1 MFDIGFWELFLI
13 FILLLF
19 VVGPDKLPVVAEYL
33 GRWFGKIQ
41 RYFFE
46 LKDSIQNETNS
57 TSDDI
62 SSILEDQKN
71 QIKDLEEKYL
81 KHKKRIKMAKDN
93 SDSSFNSL
101 IPHLKELRT
110 RFLKSLIFVLVIFVI
125 LFPFADLIYNQ
136 LAEPLLDK
144 LPAGSNMIAIDVASP
159 FFIPFKLVLILSVFI
174 SIPFLL
180 YHLWMFTAP
189 GLYEKEKKLVLPI
202 LISSSLLFYLG
213 AAFAYFVVFP
223 LLFGFFIS
231 IAEGIS
237 VMTDIGRYLDFVITL
252 FFAFGLAFEVP
263 IVTIILV
270 ITNVST
276 PKSLAAKR
284 PYVIVGA
291 FVVGMLL
298 TPPDVI
304 SQTLLAIPIWLLYEL
319 GIFFSKF
326 ISSNSKISEEVLYDN
341 INNNNPGDKK
351 K

>member
-1 MFDIGFWELFLI
+1 
-13 FILLLF
+13 
-19 VVGPDKLPVVAEYL
+19 
-33 GRWFGKIQ
+33 
-41 RYFFE
+41 
-46 LKDSIQNETNS
+46 
-57 TSDDI
+57 
-62 SSILEDQKN
+62 
-71 QIKDLEEKYL
+71 
-81 KHKKRIKMAKDN
+81 MAKDN
-93 SDSSFNSL
+93 SDSSFNSI

-231 IAEGIS
+231 IAPEGIS

>member
-1 MFDIGFWELFLI
+1 M
-13 FILLLF
+13 
-19 VVGPDKLPVVAEYL
+19 
-33 GRWFGKIQ
+33 
-41 RYFFE
+41 
-46 LKDSIQNETNS
+46 
-57 TSDDI
+57 
-62 SSILEDQKN
+62 
-71 QIKDLEEKYL
+71 
-81 KHKKRIKMAKDN
+81 
-93 SDSSFNSL
+93 
-101 IPHLKELRT
+101 
-110 RFLKSLIFVLVIFVI
+110 
-125 LFPFADLIYNQ
+125 
-136 LAEPLLDK
+136 
-144 LPAGSNMIAIDVASP
+144 
-159 FFIPFKLVLILSVFI
+159 
-174 SIPFLL
+174 
-180 YHLWMFTAP
+180 
-189 GLYEKEKKLVLPI
+189 
-202 LISSSLLFYLG
+202 G

-231 IAEGIS
+231 IAPEGIS

-326 ISSNSKISEEVLYDN
+326 ISSNSKMSEDVLYDN
-341 INNNNPGDKK
+341 INNKSGDKEK
-351 K
+351 

>member
-1 MFDIGFWELFLI
+1 M
-13 FILLLF
+13 
-19 VVGPDKLPVVAEYL
+19 
-33 GRWFGKIQ
+33 
-41 RYFFE
+41 
-46 LKDSIQNETNS
+46 
-57 TSDDI
+57 
-62 SSILEDQKN
+62 
-71 QIKDLEEKYL
+71 
-81 KHKKRIKMAKDN
+81 
-93 SDSSFNSL
+93 
-101 IPHLKELRT
+101 
-110 RFLKSLIFVLVIFVI
+110 FLKSLIFVLVIFLI
-125 LFPFADLIYNQ
+125 LFPFADLIYKQ

-231 IAEGIS
+231 IAPEGIS